1 MKILKKCSGAKLTSF
16 KVDCKIGENQIR
28 LDFFLQ
34 LKFAVDRA
42 LNDKKYEEGDIG
54 SSMQRVMK
62 YWTVRDKMN
71 SVHDDLVEEGVTKI
85 EVTDEGLEFHYND

>member
-1 MKILKKCSGAKLTSF
+1 M
-16 KVDCKIGENQIR
+16 
-28 LDFFLQ
+28 
-34 LKFAVDRA
+34 KFAVDRA

-85 EVTDEGLEFHYND
+85 EVTDEGLKFHYKED

>member
-1 MKILKKCSGAKLTSF
+1 MKIFKKCTGAKLTSF
-16 KVDCKIGENQIR
+16 KVNCKVGGNQIN
-28 LDFFLQ
+28 LDFLQ

>member
-1 MKILKKCSGAKLTSF
+1 M
-16 KVDCKIGENQIR
+16 
-28 LDFFLQ
+28 Q

-42 LNDKKYEEGDIG
+42 LNDIKYDEGDIG
-54 SSMQRVMK
+54 PSMQRVMK

-85 EVTDEGLEFHYND
+85 EVTDEGFEFLYN

>member
-1 MKILKKCSGAKLTSF
+1 MKILKKCTGAKLTSF
-16 KVDCKIGENQIR
+16 KVIVNSGKNGID
-28 LDFFLQ
+28 LDFLQ
-34 LKFAVDRA
+34 LKFAVDQA

-85 EVTDEGLEFHYND
+85 EVTDEGLVFCYSN

>member
-1 MKILKKCSGAKLTSF
+1 MTHGTPY
-16 KVDCKIGENQIR
+16 CKISQIAIIWY
-28 LDFFLQ
+28 FQ

-42 LNDKKYEEGDIG
+42 LNDKKYEEADIG

-85 EVTDEGLEFHYND
+85 EVTDEGLKFHYNEN